1 MRKFYTMKRL
11 TLTASLL
18 LLTVATSFAQ
28 RISGRVTDART
39 KEALAGVTVLAT
51 GTTQGATT
59 DGSGSYSLPLK
70 AAGTYTI
77 RFSAIGSE
85 TRESKVT
92 VGAGESVVLNVE
104 LTESNA
110 SLSEVVVVGSRSTQV
125 RTSVETVAPVDV
137 IQSRDLAATGQVE
150 PTQQLNFVAP
160 SFNSSRQT
168 VADGTDHIDPATIRG
183 LGPDQV
189 LVLLNGKRRHN
200 QALVNVN
207 GTIGRGSVGTDL
219 NALPATALERVEVLR
234 DGAASQYGS
243 DAIAGV
249 INLRLKEKIG
259 TSVNAQFGQQYAG
272 DGRVLLL
279 GVNHGFRLGKEGVL
293 SVTVEGRS
301 REATNRAGTYTGP
314 VYFNWVSNGAVNQTL
329 RAQDE
334 ARIAQRGFSREN
346 NMQIGNSAVDNVAT
360 FINMRLPLSKTATFY
375 ANGGYN
381 YRRGIAAGF
390 YRYPFQNTQIDTTI
404 YRNGYLPQ
412 IQSTIQDYSGTA
424 GLSGKSESGWN
435 WDVSAVYGGNQF
447 RFDVKN
453 SLNASLAR
461 ATTRPDRTQSEF
473 YAGTLRFN
481 QLTTDAG
488 VSRDFGSQLGL
499 NSFNVAGGLSYRVDN
514 YQISAGE
521 ETSWQSY
528 NQAPPATQFAAGAQ
542 VFPGFRPTNA
552 VNATRNVFAAYVD
565 VESDITSRLLL
576 NAATRFENYSD
587 FGGNVAWK
595 VAGRYKIVDEI
606 LSIRGS
612 ISTGFRAPSMHQRL
626 FSAVS
631 TQFVNVGG
639 TLTPLQV
646 GTFRNGE
653 AIANAFG
660 IPQLKAERSLNYAL
674 GLTSRPVSNLSIT
687 VDAYQIDITDRIVL
701 TGQFQRGTST
711 SGQVVTGI
719 LDGAGAR
726 DVNAAAFFTNAINTR
741 TRGLD
746 VVVSTSP
753 RINTG
758 KLDLTLAANFNR
770 TDITELRGTE
780 RIPND
785 NTFGNVLFNR
795 QQRGFIELA
804 NPRSKI
810 TLGANYT
817 INKLRFNVRATRF
830 GEVGVRD
837 PSNAALDETYSPKIV
852 TDINIGYALTKAI
865 TIAVGANNALDVYPD
880 KIKNT
885 QAFVTPPL
893 DNTSFGRFVYSRNAT
908 QFGFNGGYYFVN
920 LTANF

>member
-1 MRKFYTMKRL
+1 MV
-11 TLTASLL
+11 ALL
-18 LLTVATSFAQ
+18 WLLAIATTFAQ
-28 RISGRVTDART
+28 RVGGRVADT
-39 KEALAGVTVLAT
+39 KSKEPLAGVTVLAV

-59 DGSGSYSLPLK
+59 DGSGNYSLALK
-70 AAGTYTI
+70 SAGTYTI

-85 TRESKVT
+85 TRETKVT
-92 VGAGESVVLNVE
+92 VGAGEAVVLNME
-104 LTESNA
+104 LTESQS

-125 RTSVETVAPVDV
+125 RTSTETVAPIDV
-137 IQSRDLAATGQVE
+137 IQSRDLAATGQIE

-160 SFNSSRQT
+160 SFQSSRQT

-207 GTIGRGSVGTDL
+207 GTVGRGSVGTDL
-219 NALPATALERVEVLR
+219 NALPAAALERVEVLR

-249 INLRLKEKIG
+249 INLRLKEKVG

-293 SVTVEGRS
+293 SVTLEGRS
-301 REATNRAGTYTGP
+301 REATNRAGAYTGP
-314 VYFNWVSNGAVNQTL
+314 VYTNWVSNGVVNQAL
-329 RAQDE
+329 RTQDE
-334 ARIAQRGFSREN
+334 TRIAQRGFSREQ
-346 NMQIGNSAVDNVAT
+346 NMQIGNSAVDNIAT
-360 FINMRLPLSKTATFY
+360 FVNMRLPVGKTATFY

-381 YRRGIAAGF
+381 YRRGLAAGF
-390 YRYPFQNTQIDTTI
+390 YRYPFQNTQMDTTI
-404 YRNGYLPQ
+404 YRNGFLPQ

-424 GLSGKSESGWN
+424 GVSGKSESGWN
-435 WDVSAVYGGNQF
+435 WDLSAVYGGNQF
-447 RFDVKN
+447 RFDVNN

-461 ATTRPDRTQSEF
+461 ATTRPDRTQSAF

-481 QLTTDAG
+481 QLTSDLG
-488 VSRDFGSQLGL
+488 ISRDFGKEIGL
-499 NSFNVAGGLSYRVDN
+499 NSFNIAGGLSYRIDN

-542 VFPGFRPTNA
+542 VFPGFRPSNA

-565 VESDITSRLLL
+565 VETDITSNLLL
-576 NAATRFENYSD
+576 NTAARYENYSD
-587 FGGNVAWK
+587 FGGNLAWK
-595 VAGRYKIVDEI
+595 IAGRYKIIEEI
-606 LSIRGS
+606 LSLRGS
-612 ISTGFRAPSMHQRL
+612 ISTGFRAPSMHQQF

-631 TQFVNVGG
+631 TQFVSVGG

-646 GTFRNGE
+646 GTFRNGSTV
-653 AIANAFG
+653 ANAFG
-660 IPQLKAERSLNYAL
+660 IPQLKAEQSLNYAL
-674 GLTSRPVSNLSIT
+674 GLTSRPLSNLSIT
-687 VDAYQIDITDRIVL
+687 VDAYQIDITDRVVL
-701 TGQFQRGTST
+701 TGQFQRGTSA
-711 SGQVVTGI
+711 SGQVVAGI
-719 LDGAGAR
+719 LNGAGAR

-746 VVVSTSP
+746 VVIATSP
-753 RINTG
+753 KINTG

-770 TDITELRGTE
+770 TDISELRGTE

-830 GEVGVRD
+830 GQVGVRD
-837 PSNAALDETYSPKIV
+837 PANTLLDETYSPGTV
-852 TDINIGYALTKAI
+852 TDINVGYALTKAI
-865 TIAVGANNALDVYPD
+865 TIAIGANNVLDVYPD
-880 KIKNT
+880 KIQNT
-885 QAFVTPPL
+885 QAFVSPPL

-908 QFGFNGGYYFVN
+908 QFGFNGGYYFLN
-920 LTANF
+920 LSANF